1 MKFLCSCGL
10 ILLHASAV
18 LGCAK
23 DISGQAIFDPHTAL
37 AKRQETQF
45 PPVLDKNE
53 AILVN
58 SFDNASL
65 EDWNYYYAHSY
76 HLAGTN
82 ESLAQWTADR
92 WTEFG
97 WTSGLTTYCLLLT
110 MPVMYFT

>member
-1 MKFLCSCGL
+1 MKSLCLCGL
-10 ILLHASAV
+10 TLLQASAV

-23 DISGQAIFDPHTAL
+23 DISEHAIFDPHVAL

-45 PPVLDKNE
+45 PPVLDNNE
-53 AILVN
+53 AILIN

-97 WTSGLTTYCLLLT
+97 FTAGLTTYCMFLMVLIDVL
-110 MPVMYFT
+110 V

>member
-1 MKFLCSCGL
+1 MKSLCLCGL
-10 ILLHASAV
+10 TLLQASAV

-23 DISGQAIFDPHTAL
+23 DISEHAIFDLHVAL

-45 PPVLDKNE
+45 PPVLDNNE
-53 AILVN
+53 AILIN

-92 WTEFG
+92 WAEFG
-97 WTSGLTTYCLLLT
+97 FTAGLTTYCMFPMASIDLL
-110 MPVMYFT
+110 V